1 MGEMECW
8 SNGVLLRV
16 IQYSIIPVLQHSS
29 EVYMAIKEITP
40 QQVHDVLSADPNV
53 VYIDVRTE
61 REFAAGHPQGAVN
74 IPVAF
79 PDPARGMMANK
90 DFVQVVEA
98 NFPRDKKIIVG
109 CQAGPRSN
117 AAAGL
122 LQQAGFQDVANMLGG
137 FGGMRD
143 QLGNVVAPGWASSGL
158 PLSDDN
164 GEGVS
169 YESLSAKIR

>member
-1 MGEMECW
+1 MATK
-8 SNGVLLRV
+8 
-16 IQYSIIPVLQHSS
+16 
-29 EVYMAIKEITP
+29 EVTP
-40 QQVHDVLSADPNV
+40 QQAYDVLQTDPGA

-79 PDPARGMMANK
+79 PDPGRGMIMNA
-90 DFVQVVEA
+90 DFVRVVEDH
-98 NFPRDKKIIVG
+98 FSKGKKIIVG

-122 LQQAGFQDVANMLGG
+122 LQRAGYQDISNMVGG

-143 QLGNVVAPGWASSGL
+143 SLGNVIAAGWSSLGL
-158 PLSDDN
+158 PVTQDN
-164 GEGVS
+164 GDGVS
-169 YESLSAKIR
+169 YQSLSAKAP